1 VRCTSCLLERERRA
15 GSSSISEKLD
25 RSLGASDP
33 ARVPSP
39 LSSEA
44 ERDQRLVAACNR
56 GDERA
61 FEELYGCYRD
71 WVFRLAR
78 RLSGS
83 HEDALDVLQET
94 FAYLISKFP
103 GLELRARMTTL
114 LYPVINNLAASART
128 RSRRVELDEEAVR
141 AAGARAEGQDD
152 EQREHL
158 AGCLAALAPDKREV
172 LLMRFVDGMSQEEIA
187 AALEIPLGTVK
198 SRMHNALTELR
209 EDERTREY
217 FE

>member
-1 VRCTSCLLERERRA
+1 MP
-15 GSSSISEKLD
+15 SSH
-25 RSLGASDP
+25 
-33 ARVPSP
+33 
-39 LSSEA
+39 SSEA
-44 ERDQRLVAACNR
+44 ERDRRLVAACNR

-61 FEELYGCYRD
+61 FEQLYGCYRD

-78 RLSGS
+78 RLTGS

-114 LYPVINNLAASART
+114 LYPVVKNLAASARA

-141 AAGARAEGQDD
+141 AAGARAEVQAG
-152 EQREHL
+152 EEREYL
-158 AGCLAALAPDKREV
+158 AGCLAALASDKREV
-172 LLMRFVDGMSQEEIA
+172 LLMRFVDGMSLEEVA
-187 AALEIPLGTVK
+187 LALEIPLGTVK
-198 SRMHNALTELR
+198 SRMHNAIAALR
-209 EDERTREY
+209 EDERTRGY